1 MRIVMSERQE
11 FALNRTDR
19 PIQATGLL
27 TVAEVL
33 AEPALQVGDPEVVVG
48 GAALEAEVRWAHVS
62 DSAGVA
68 RLLDGGELLLTT
80 GAGWPES
87 PVDLTA
93 LVRGLHRAGIA
104 GIVLEL
110 GAPHARVPDAVAEA
124 CAEAGLALIALA
136 SEVKFVTVT
145 EAVHRA
151 LIAAQTDALHER
163 QHLHEL
169 FTALSLQGAPA
180 DVVVAETARALGSP
194 VVLQNLAHEVI
205 AVEGLRTPV
214 AAVLARLDEA
224 ESVPVQARGVR
235 WGTLSALA
243 GPSHPAGRHTVL
255 EQGATALAFGCL
267 ADGGDAEWA
276 VLAQSGL
283 IDDLLGA
290 RFANPDDIGAR
301 LAAGGFLFSGRQ
313 CHGIVAHGAVSSSEL
328 AYRARQAGCAVV
340 AARVEQDDVAL
351 LSVPASTRLTDAVLA
366 RIAGPD
372 RTIFLG
378 PVADDVLGLL
388 ASVRAARD
396 LAAGDSSRTGP
407 RVRRVEDRPLERLVA
422 SLRDDHRLHEHSER
436 MLAPLVAH
444 DRERHGDLLDV
455 LSALVAHPGNR
466 SAAAAASHLSRSVF
480 YQRLAVIADLL
491 GADLD
496 DGETLAAL
504 HLALSARR
512 TTASRPRV
520 HVETP
525 A

>member
-1 MRIVMSERQE
+1 MSERQE
-11 FALNRTDR
+11 FVADRTDR
-19 PIQATGLL
+19 PTRASVLL

-33 AEPALQVGDPEVVVG
+33 AESALQAGEPEVVVG
-48 GAALEAEVRWAHVS
+48 GGALDAEVRWAHVS

-68 RLLDGGELLLTT
+68 RLLDGGELLLST
-80 GAGWPES
+80 GAGWPER
-87 PVDLTA
+87 PEEQTA
-93 LVRGLHRAGIA
+93 FVRGLHRVGIA

-110 GAPHARVPDAVAEA
+110 GASHPRVPDAVAQA
-124 CAEAGLALIALA
+124 CAEVGLALIALT

-205 AVEGLRTPV
+205 AVEGLRVPV
-214 AAVLARLDEA
+214 ADVLAGLDDVDV

-235 WGTLSALA
+235 WGTLSALP

-290 RFANPDDIGAR
+290 RFANPDDIRAR
-301 LAAGGFLFSGRQ
+301 LAAGGFVLADHH
-313 CHGIVAHGAVSSSEL
+313 CHGIVARGAVSASEL

-340 AARVEQDDVAL
+340 AARVDQDDVAL
-351 LSVPASTRLTDAVLA
+351 LSAPASVPLTDAVLA

-372 RTIFLG
+372 RTVFVG

-396 LAAGDSSRTGP
+396 LAAGDPSRTGS

-436 MLAPLVAH
+436 MLAPLITH

-455 LSALVAHPGNR
+455 LTALVAHPGNR
-466 SAAAAASHLSRSVF
+466 SAAATASHLSRSVF

-491 GADLD
+491 DVDLD

-512 TTASRPRV
+512 SATRV
-520 HVETP
+520 
-525 A
+525 

>member
-1 MRIVMSERQE
+1 MSDRQE
-11 FALNRTDR
+11 FALDRTDR
-19 PIQATGLL
+19 PARASALL

-33 AEPALQVGDPEVVVG
+33 AEPALQAGEPEVLVG
-48 GAALEAEVRWAHVS
+48 GAALDAEVRWAHVS

-68 RLLDGGELLLTT
+68 RLLDGGELLLST
-80 GAGWPES
+80 GAGWPERAE
-87 PVDLTA
+87 DLA
-93 LVRGLHRAGIA
+93 AFVHGLHRAGVA

-110 GAPHARVPDAVAEA
+110 GAAHARVPDAVVEA
-124 CAEAGLALIALA
+124 CAAVELALIALT
-136 SEVKFVTVT
+136 SEVKFVSVT

-205 AVEGLRTPV
+205 AVEGLRVPV
-214 AAVLARLDEA
+214 SEVLARLDDDA

-235 WGTLSALA
+235 WGTLSALH
-243 GPSHPAGRHTVL
+243 GPAHPAGRRTVL

-267 ADGGDAEWA
+267 ADGGDGEWA
-276 VLAQSGL
+276 ILAQSGL
-283 IDDLLGA
+283 IADLLGA
-290 RFANPDDIGAR
+290 RFASPDDLTAR
-301 LAAGGFLFSGRQ
+301 LAAGGFAFAGRQ
-313 CHGIVAHGAVSSSEL
+313 CVGVVARGAVSASEL
-328 AYRARQAGCAVV
+328 AYRARLAGCAVV
-340 AARVEQDDVAL
+340 AARVEHDDVAL
-351 LSVPASTRLTDAVLA
+351 LSVPASVPLTDAVIS

-372 RTIFLG
+372 RTVFVG
-378 PVADDVLGLL
+378 PPADDVLGLL

-396 LAAGDSSRTGP
+396 IAAGDRSGTGP

-444 DRERHGDLLDV
+444 DRERRGDLLDV
-455 LSALVAHPGNR
+455 LAALVAHPGNR
-466 SAAAAASHLSRSVF
+466 SAAATASHLSRSVF
-480 YQRLAVIADLL
+480 YQRLTVIGDLL
-491 GADLD
+491 GVDLD

-512 TTASRPRV
+512 AAART
-520 HVETP
+520 
-525 A
+525 

>member
-1 MRIVMSERQE
+1 MSIRQD
-11 FALNRTDR
+11 FSSDRTDR
-19 PIQATGLL
+19 PIRATALL

-33 AEPALQVGDPEVVVG
+33 AEPVMQAGSPEVVVG

-68 RLLDGGELLLTT
+68 RLLDGGELLLST
-80 GAGWPES
+80 GAGWPEE
-87 PVDLTA
+87 A
-93 LVRGLHRAGIA
+93 EEQKAFVRGLHRAGIA

-110 GAPHARVPDAVAEA
+110 GVSHARVPDVIAGE
-124 CAEAGLALIALA
+124 CAEAGLALIVLT

-163 QHLHEL
+163 QRLHEL

-180 DVVVAETARALGSP
+180 DVVVAEVARALGSP

-205 AVEGLRTPV
+205 AVEPLRVPV
-214 AAVLARLDEA
+214 AEALTRLADDGEP
-224 ESVPVQARGVR
+224 VPVQARGVR
-235 WGTLSALA
+235 WGTLSALP
-243 GPSHPAGRHTVL
+243 GPAHPAGRLTVL

-267 ADGGDAEWA
+267 ADGGDAEWSI
-276 VLAQSGL
+276 LAQSGL

-290 RFANPDDIGAR
+290 RFASPADIAAR
-301 LAAGGFLFSGRQ
+301 LAAGGFVFDGHH
-313 CHGIVAHGAVSSSEL
+313 CHGIVARGAVSASEL

-340 AARVEQDDVAL
+340 AAGVDSHDVAL
-351 LSVPASTRLTDAVLA
+351 LSVPASVPFTDVMIS
-366 RIAGPD
+366 RIVGPD
-372 RTIFLG
+372 RTVFVG
-378 PVADDVLGLL
+378 PSAEDVLGLL
-388 ASVRAARD
+388 ASLRVARD
-396 LAAGDSSRTGP
+396 LAAGGDHPGTGP

-436 MLAPLVAH
+436 MLAPLIAH
-444 DRERHGDLLDV
+444 DRERRGDLLDV
-455 LSALVAHPGNR
+455 LAALVAHPGNR

-480 YQRLAVIADLL
+480 YQRLTLIAELS

-504 HLALSARR
+504 HLALAARR
-512 TTASRPRV
+512 SAV
-520 HVETP
+520 HG
-525 A
+525 